1 MPRLTRMLLVAG
13 AIAFVLLGSGCV
25 YYPAHPYRAHYA
37 EVWVPGHW
45 SGPRGDV
52 WIEGHYR

>member
-1 MPRLTRMLLVAG
+1 MLLVAG